1 MDHGKNNRHTK
12 LRSIDYGPLTFFISR
27 TKQYISPMNIGMI
40 GLGDMGRLYA
50 KAFSK
55 AGYAVCGCDLPENRQ
70 MLEDDLAP
78 FNVKLM
84 DNGHDVSRIGDLIIY
99 SVEAESLGRVVAEYG
114 PSTKYGAIVAG
125 QTSVKTPEI
134 ETFEKHL
141 PADAQIITF
150 HAMHGPGF
158 APKGQKLI
166 LIKHRADAEAYQR
179 MLDVFTAVETDIVEM
194 SDYHEHDKIVA
205 DTQAVTHVG
214 FESMGTAW
222 KEAGFFP
229 WENASYVG
237 GIDNVKILTTLR
249 IFSYK
254 AHVYGGLAIM
264 NPYAKQQVKRYAIS
278 ESELFK
284 LMIKEEEEAFR
295 ARLYRARDFVFHE
308 SRKPIMLND
317 NVMREFA
324 LGQKPEHQ
332 KPNSHLS
339 ILSMVDAWYHLG
351 VNPYDNLICQ
361 TPPFRLR
368 LGIAEYLFKN
378 DELLEESIVTAVYD
392 KTIRG
397 DDLEFHSA
405 VREWSSIIGYGD
417 MEGYKKHFNDVQAF
431 FKGRLEEGNKQ
442 SAELIRRLM
451 E

>member
-1 MDHGKNNRHTK
+1 
-12 LRSIDYGPLTFFISR
+12 
-27 TKQYISPMNIGMI
+27 MNIGII

-55 AGYAVCGCDLPENRQ
+55 AGYHVCGCDLPENRQ
-70 MLEDDLAP
+70 WLEDELTP
-78 FNVKLM
+78 FGIKLI
-84 DNGHDVSRIGDLIIY
+84 DNGHDVSRVSDVIIY
-99 SVEAESLGRVVAEYG
+99 SVEAESLAHVVAEYG

-134 ETFEKHL
+134 ETFEKYL

-166 LIKHRADAEAYQR
+166 LIKHRADEDAYRR
-179 MLDVFTAVETDIVEM
+179 MLDLFNAVETDIVEI
-194 SDYHEHDKIVA
+194 DNYHEHDKIVA

-229 WENASYVG
+229 WENASYIG

-264 NPYAKQQVKRYAIS
+264 NPYARQQVKRYAVS

-284 LMIKEEEEAFR
+284 LMIKEEEDAFR
-295 ARLYRARDFVFHE
+295 QRLYRARDFVFHE

-317 NVMREFA
+317 KVMKEFA

-378 DELLEESIVTAVYD
+378 EELLEESIETALYD

-417 MEGYKKHFNDVQAF
+417 MEGYKKHFNAVQAF
-431 FKGRLEEGNKQ
+431 FKGRLEEGNRQ

-451 E
+451 VE

>member
-1 MDHGKNNRHTK
+1 MCN
-12 LRSIDYGPLTFFISR
+12 YR
-27 TKQYISPMNIGMI
+27 TDIYISGMNIGII

-50 KAFSK
+50 KAFVK
-55 AGYAVCGCDLPENRQ
+55 AGYTVCGCDLPQNRQ
-70 MLEDDLAP
+70 KLEADLAGSG
-78 FNVKLM
+78 VTIL
-84 DNGHDVSRIGDLIIY
+84 DDGHQVSARADLLIY
-99 SVEAESLGRVVAEYG
+99 SVEAETIGAVVAQYG
-114 PSTKYGAIVAG
+114 PSARPGIIVAG
-125 QTSVKTPEI
+125 QTSVKSPEI
-134 ETFEKHL
+134 EAFEKYL
-141 PADAQIITF
+141 PSNVFIVTI
-150 HAMHGPGF
+150 HALHGPGF
-158 APKGQKLI
+158 DPDQQKLAI
-166 LIKHRADAEAYQR
+166 IPHRSNTDVYQR
-179 MLDVFTAVETDIVEM
+179 MMDLFIKIGSDIVEIPN
-194 SDYHEHDKIVA
+194 YHEHDKIVA

-229 WENASYVG
+229 WENASYIG

-254 AHVYGGLAIM
+254 AHVYAGLAIL
-264 NPYAKQQVKRYAIS
+264 NPYARQQVKRYSVS

-284 LMIKEEEEAFR
+284 LMIKEEEAAFR
-295 ARLYRARDFVFHE
+295 ERIYKARDFVFHE
-308 SRKPIMLND
+308 SRKPILLND
-317 NVMREFA
+317 AVMREFS
-324 LGQKPEHQ
+324 LGKAPEIRKH
-332 KPNSHLS
+332 NSHLS
-339 ILSMVDAWYHLG
+339 LLSMVDAWYHLG

-378 DELLEESIVTAVYD
+378 EELLEESIEAALYD

-405 VREWSSIIGYGD
+405 VREWASIIVYGD
-417 MEGYKKHFNDVQAF
+417 MKGYKEHFNQVKDF
-431 FKGRLEEGNKQ
+431 FGDRLEQGRVQ

>member
-1 MDHGKNNRHTK
+1 
-12 LRSIDYGPLTFFISR
+12 
-27 TKQYISPMNIGMI
+27 MNIGMI

-50 KAFSK
+50 KAFAK
-55 AGYAVCGCDLPENRQ
+55 AGYTVCGCDLPENREK
-70 MLEDDLAP
+70 LEEELEPFGIKILADG
-78 FNVKLM
+78 KE
-84 DNGHDVSRIGDLIIY
+84 VSLKSDLIIY
-99 SVEAESLGRVVAEYG
+99 SVEADGLDKVVGKYAEY
-114 PSTKYGAIVAG
+114 TKPGAIVAG

-134 ETFEKHL
+134 ATFEKYL
-141 PADAQIITF
+141 PAGTHIITF

-158 APKGQKLI
+158 QPKGQKLI
-166 LIKHRADAEAYQR
+166 LVPHRTDAVAYQR
-179 MLDVFTAVETDIVEM
+179 MVDLFTAIETDIVEVK
-194 SDYHEHDKIVA
+194 DYHEHDKIVA

-229 WENASYVG
+229 WENASYIG

-254 AHVYGGLAIM
+254 AHVYAGLAIL
-264 NPYAKQQVKRYAIS
+264 NPYAKQQVKQYAKS

-284 LMIKEEEEAFR
+284 LMIQEEEATFR
-295 ARLYRARDFVFHE
+295 ERLYKARDFVFHA
-308 SRKPIMLND
+308 SRKPIMLSD
-317 NVMREFA
+317 KVMKEFS
-324 LGQKPEHQ
+324 LSQNHELQ

-378 DELLEESIVTAVYD
+378 EELLEESIMTALYD

-417 MEGYKKHFNDVQAF
+417 MEGYKKHFNDVKVF
-431 FKGRLEEGNKQ
+431 FEGRLEEGNKQ

-451 E
+451 ME

>member
-1 MDHGKNNRHTK
+1 
-12 LRSIDYGPLTFFISR
+12 
-27 TKQYISPMNIGMI
+27 MNIGII

-50 KAFSK
+50 KAFAN
-55 AGYAVCGCDLPENRQ
+55 AGYTVCGCDLPQNRER
-70 MLEDDLAP
+70 LEEELSPFGIKVLADGKEVSMSSDL
-78 FNVKLM
+78 V
-84 DNGHDVSRIGDLIIY
+84 IY
-99 SVEAESLGRVVAEYG
+99 SVEADGLDKVVARYAEY
-114 PSTKYGAIVAG
+114 TKPGAIVAG

-141 PADAQIITF
+141 PAHAHIITF

-158 APKGQKLI
+158 QPKGQKLI
-166 LIKHRADAEAYQR
+166 LVPHRTDAAAYQR
-179 MLDVFTAVETDIVEM
+179 MVDLFTDIETDIVEVK
-194 SDYHEHDKIVA
+194 DYHEHDKIVA

-229 WENASYVG
+229 WENASYIG

-254 AHVYGGLAIM
+254 AHVYAGLAIL
-264 NPYAKQQVKRYAIS
+264 NPYAKQQVRRYAVS

-284 LMIKEEEEAFR
+284 LMIMEEEAAFR
-295 ARLYRARDFVFHE
+295 ARLYKARDFVFHE

-317 NVMREFA
+317 KVMKEFA
-324 LGQKPEHQ
+324 LGQNHELQ

-378 DELLEESIVTAVYD
+378 EDLLEESIVTALYD

-417 MEGYKKHFNDVQAF
+417 MEGYKKHFNEVKVF
-431 FKGRLEEGNKQ
+431 FEGRLEEGNKQ

-451 E
+451 ME

>member
-1 MDHGKNNRHTK
+1 MR
-12 LRSIDYGPLTFFISR
+12 
-27 TKQYISPMNIGMI
+27 IGLI

-50 KAFSK
+50 KTFAK
-55 AGYAVCGCDLPENRQ
+55 AGYTVCGCDLPANRDRLHQ
-70 MLEDDLAP
+70 ELDQ
-78 FNVKLM
+78 FGISLM
-84 DNGHDVSRIGDLIIY
+84 DDGKDVARVSDLIIY
-99 SVEAESLGRVVAEYG
+99 SVEADKLEQVVALYG
-114 PSTKYGAIVAG
+114 PATKYGAIVAG
-125 QTSVKTPEI
+125 QTSVKHPEI
-134 ETFEKHL
+134 TIFEKYL

-158 APKGQKLI
+158 EPKGQKLI
-166 LIKHRADAEAYQR
+166 LIPHRCDKDAYTR
-179 MLDVFTAVETDIVEM
+179 MFELFTSIETDIVEIT
-194 SDYHEHDKIVA
+194 DYHEHDKIVA

-222 KEAGFFP
+222 KSAGFFP
-229 WENASYVG
+229 WENASYIG

-254 AHVYGGLAIM
+254 AHVYAGLAIL
-264 NPYAKQQVKRYAIS
+264 NPYARQQVKQYATS

-284 LMIKEEEEAFR
+284 LMIKEEESDFR
-295 ARLYRARDFVFHE
+295 KRLYKARDFVFHE

-317 NVMREFA
+317 TVMREFS
-324 LGQKPEHQ
+324 LSQKPELQ

-378 DELLEESIVTAVYD
+378 EDLLEESIETALYD

-405 VREWSSIIGYGD
+405 VREWSAIIGYGD
-417 MEGYKKHFNDVQAF
+417 MEGYKKHFNEVQAF
-431 FKGRLEEGNKQ
+431 FRGRLEEGNRQ

-451 E
+451 ME

>member
-1 MDHGKNNRHTK
+1 
-12 LRSIDYGPLTFFISR
+12 
-27 TKQYISPMNIGMI
+27 MNIGFI

-55 AGYAVCGCDLPENRQ
+55 AGYTVCGCDLPVNRNR
-70 MLEDDLAP
+70 LEDELSG
-78 FNVKLM
+78 FGIKIL
-84 DNGHDVSRIGDLIIY
+84 DNGHDVSRTCDLIIY
-99 SVEAESLGRVVAEYG
+99 SVEADRLEQVVAECG

-134 ETFEKHL
+134 ETFEKYL
-141 PADAQIITF
+141 PADARIITF

-158 APKGQKLI
+158 EPKGQKLI
-166 LIKHRADAEAYQR
+166 LIPHRTDKESYQR
-179 MLDVFTAVETDIVEM
+179 MFDLFTALETDIVEIA
-194 SDYHEHDKIVA
+194 DYHQHDKIVA

-254 AHVYGGLAIM
+254 AHVYAGLAIL
-264 NPYAKQQVKRYAIS
+264 NPYARQQVKRYAIS

-284 LMIKEEEEAFR
+284 LMIKEEESAFR
-295 ARLYRARDFVFHE
+295 ARLYRGRDFVFHE
-308 SRKPIMLND
+308 SRKPILLND
-317 NVMREFA
+317 SVMKEFS
-324 LGQKPEHQ
+324 LSQKPEQQ

-378 DELLEESIVTAVYD
+378 EELLEESIETALYD

-397 DDLEFHSA
+397 YDLEFHSA

-417 MEGYKKHFNDVQAF
+417 MAGYKKHFNDVQAF
-431 FKGRLEEGNKQ
+431 FEGRLEEGNKQ

-451 E
+451 ME

>member
-1 MDHGKNNRHTK
+1 
-12 LRSIDYGPLTFFISR
+12 
-27 TKQYISPMNIGMI
+27 MNIGII
-40 GLGDMGRLYA
+40 GLGDMGKLYA

-55 AGYAVCGCDLPENRQ
+55 VGYKVCGCDLPESREK
-70 MLEDDLAP
+70 LEEELSP
-78 FNVKLM
+78 FKIKIM
-84 DNGHDVSRIGDLIIY
+84 DNGRDVSRTSDLIIY
-99 SVEAESLGRVVAEYG
+99 SVEADRLASVVAECG
-114 PSTKYGAIVAG
+114 SSTKYGAIVAG

-134 ETFEKHL
+134 EIFEKHL
-141 PADAQIITF
+141 PPDAQIITF

-158 APKGQKLI
+158 EPKGQKLI
-166 LIKHRADAEAYQR
+166 LIQHRGDKKAYQR
-179 MLDVFTAVETDIVEM
+179 MLDLFTAVGTDIVEI
-194 SDYHEHDKIVA
+194 SNYHDHDKIVA

-222 KEAGFFP
+222 KAAGFFP
-229 WENASYVG
+229 WENASYIG

-254 AHVYGGLAIM
+254 AHVYAGLAIL
-264 NPYAKQQVKRYAIS
+264 NPYARQQVKRYAIS

-284 LMIKEEEEAFR
+284 LMIKEEEADFR

-317 NVMREFA
+317 SVMKEFS
-324 LGQKPEHQ
+324 LSQKPEQQ

-378 DELLEESIVTAVYD
+378 EDLLEESIKTALYD

-417 MEGYKKHFNDVQAF
+417 MEGYKKHFNEVQTF

-451 E
+451 MA

>member
-1 MDHGKNNRHTK
+1 MH
-12 LRSIDYGPLTFFISR
+12 
-27 TKQYISPMNIGMI
+27 IGFI

-50 KAFSK
+50 KAFAA
-55 AGYAVCGCDLPENRQ
+55 AGYTVCGCDLPANRES
-70 MLEDDLAP
+70 LEAELAP
-78 FNVKLM
+78 WGITMM
-84 DNGHDVSRIGDLIIY
+84 DNGKDVSRVSTFIIY
-99 SVEAESLGRVVAEYG
+99 SVEADKLEQVVAECG
-114 PSTKYGAIVAG
+114 PSTRFGAVVAG
-125 QTSVKTPEI
+125 QTSVKHPEI
-134 ETFEKHL
+134 AVFEKYL

-158 APKGQKLI
+158 QPKGQKLI
-166 LIKHRADAEAYQR
+166 LIPHRHQGDSYREIAE
-179 MLDVFTAVETDIVEM
+179 LFNAVEADVVEIP
-194 SDYHEHDKIVA
+194 DYHEHDKIVA

-222 KEAGFFP
+222 KSAGFFP
-229 WENASYVG
+229 WENASYGG

-254 AHVYGGLAIM
+254 AHVYAGLAIL
-264 NPYAKQQVKRYAIS
+264 NPYARQQVKQYANS

-284 LMIKEEEEAFR
+284 LMIKEEEAEFR
-295 ARLYRARDFVFHE
+295 ERLYRARDFVFHE
-308 SRKPIMLND
+308 SRKPIMFTEE
-317 NVMREFA
+317 VMREFSLA
-324 LGQKPEHQ
+324 KDAGHQ

-378 DELLEESIVTAVYD
+378 EALLEESIQTALYD

-405 VREWSSIIGYGD
+405 VREWSAIIGYGD
-417 MEGYKKHFNDVQAF
+417 MEGYKKHFNEVQAF
-431 FKGRLEEGNKQ
+431 FQGRLEEGNKQ
-442 SAELIRRLM
+442 SAAMIRRLM

>member
-1 MDHGKNNRHTK
+1 
-12 LRSIDYGPLTFFISR
+12 
-27 TKQYISPMNIGMI
+27 MNIGMI

-50 KAFSK
+50 KAFAK
-55 AGYAVCGCDLPENRQ
+55 AGYTVYGCDLPENRDK
-70 MLEDDLAP
+70 LEQELGPLGIKIMDSGKDIARISDL
-78 FNVKLM
+78 V
-84 DNGHDVSRIGDLIIY
+84 IY
-99 SVEAESLGRVVAEYG
+99 SVEAEKLAHVVAECG

-134 ETFEKHL
+134 AIFEKYL

-158 APKGQKLI
+158 EPKGQKLI
-166 LIKHRADAEAYQR
+166 LIPHRGDKDAYKR
-179 MLDVFTAVETDIVEM
+179 MFDLFTALETDIVEIG
-194 SDYHEHDKIVA
+194 DYHEHDKIVA

-222 KEAGFFP
+222 KSAGFFP
-229 WENASYVG
+229 WDNGSYIG

-254 AHVYGGLAIM
+254 AHVYAGLAIL
-264 NPYAKQQVKRYAIS
+264 NPYARQQVKRYAES

-284 LMIKEEEEAFR
+284 LMIKEEEKDFR
-295 ARLYRARDFVFHE
+295 DRLYRARDFVFHE
-308 SRKPIMLND
+308 SRKLIMFND
-317 NVMREFA
+317 SIMKEFSLSQNIA
-324 LGQKPEHQ
+324 HP

-378 DELLEESIVTAVYD
+378 EELLEESIETALYD

-405 VREWSSIIGYGD
+405 VREWSAIIGYGD
-417 MEGYKKHFNDVQAF
+417 MQGYKKHFNEVQAF
-431 FKGRLEEGNKQ
+431 FNDRLEEGKKQ

>member
-1 MDHGKNNRHTK
+1 
-12 LRSIDYGPLTFFISR
+12 
-27 TKQYISPMNIGMI
+27 MNIGVI

-50 KAFSK
+50 KAFAD
-55 AGYAVCGCDLPENRQ
+55 AGYAVYGCDLPVNRNK
-70 MLEDDLAP
+70 LEDELNP
-78 FNVKLM
+78 YHIKLM
-84 DNGHDVSRIGDLIIY
+84 DNGLDVSRICDLIIY
-99 SVEAESLGRVVAEYG
+99 SVEADRLEQVVAECG
-114 PSTKYGAIVAG
+114 SSTKYGAIVAG

-134 ETFEKHL
+134 ETFEKYL

-158 APKGQKLI
+158 KPKGQKLI
-166 LIKHRADAEAYQR
+166 LIRHRADDEAYQR
-179 MLDVFTAVETDIVEM
+179 MLDLFTAVETDIVEIA
-194 SDYHEHDKIVA
+194 DYHEHDKIVA

-229 WENASYVG
+229 WENASYIG

-254 AHVYGGLAIM
+254 AHVYAGLAIM
-264 NPYAKQQVKRYAIS
+264 NPYARLQVKRYAIS

-284 LMIKEEEEAFR
+284 LMIKEEEESFR
-295 ARLYRARDFVFHE
+295 SRLYRARDFVFHE

-317 NVMREFA
+317 SVMREFS
-324 LGQKPEHQ
+324 LSQKPELQ

-378 DELLEESIVTAVYD
+378 EELLEESIETALYD

-405 VREWSSIIGYGD
+405 VREWSAIIGYGD
-417 MEGYKKHFNDVQAF
+417 MEGYKKHFNEVQSF

-451 E
+451 ME

>member
-1 MDHGKNNRHTK
+1 
-12 LRSIDYGPLTFFISR
+12 
-27 TKQYISPMNIGMI
+27 MNIGII

-50 KAFSK
+50 KAFAK
-55 AGYAVCGCDLPENRQ
+55 AGYTVCGCDLPENRNK
-70 MLEDDLAP
+70 LEEELAP
-78 FNVKLM
+78 YKITVM
-84 DNGHDVSRIGDLIIY
+84 DSGKDVSRTNDLIIY
-99 SVEAESLGRVVAEYG
+99 SVEADKMEQVVAECG
-114 PSTKYGAIVAG
+114 PLTKYRAIVAG
-125 QTSVKTPEI
+125 QTSVKHPEI
-134 ETFEKHL
+134 TTFEKYL
-141 PADAQIITF
+141 PADVQIITF
-150 HAMHGPGF
+150 HGMHGPGF
-158 APKGQKLI
+158 EPEGQTLI
-166 LIKHRADAEAYQR
+166 LIPHRCNPDAYQR
-179 MLDVFTAVETDIVEM
+179 MHDLFMAIGSNIVEIA
-194 SDYHEHDKIVA
+194 DYHEHDKIVA

-222 KEAGFFP
+222 KSAGFFP
-229 WENASYVG
+229 WENASYIG

-254 AHVYGGLAIM
+254 AHVYAGLAIL
-264 NPYAKQQVKRYAIS
+264 NPYAKQQVKRYAES

-284 LMIKEEEEAFR
+284 LMIREEAKTFR
-295 ARLYRARDFVFHE
+295 ERLYRARDFVFHE

-317 NVMREFA
+317 LVMKEFS
-324 LGQKPEHQ
+324 LSQKPEQQ

-378 DELLEESIVTAVYD
+378 EELLEESIETALYD

-417 MEGYKKHFNDVQAF
+417 MEGYKKHFNEVQAF
-431 FKGRLEEGNKQ
+431 FDGRLEEGKKQ

-451 E
+451 ME

>member
-1 MDHGKNNRHTK
+1 
-12 LRSIDYGPLTFFISR
+12 
-27 TKQYISPMNIGMI
+27 MNIGII

-50 KAFSK
+50 KAFAD
-55 AGYAVCGCDLPENRQ
+55 AGYQVCGCDLPENRSK
-70 MLEDDLAP
+70 LEAELDEY
-78 FNVKLM
+78 NIKIM
-84 DNGHDVSRIGDLIIY
+84 DSGMDVSRVSDLIIY
-99 SVEAESLGRVVAEYG
+99 SVEAEKIAKVVAECG
-114 PSTKYGAIVAG
+114 SSTKYGAIVAG

-134 ETFEKHL
+134 EAFEKYL

-150 HAMHGPGF
+150 HGMHGPGF
-158 APKGQKLI
+158 KPKGQTLI
-166 LIKHRADAEAYQR
+166 LIRHRAEDEAYQR
-179 MLDVFTAVETDIVEM
+179 MLDLFTAIGSEIVEM
-194 SDYHEHDKIVA
+194 DNYHEHDKIVA

-229 WENASYVG
+229 WENASYIG

-254 AHVYGGLAIM
+254 AHVYAGLAIL
-264 NPYAKQQVKRYAIS
+264 NPYAKQHVKRYAIS

-284 LMIKEEEEAFR
+284 LMIKEEGDAFR
-295 ARLYRARDFVFHE
+295 ARLYRARDFVFHA

-317 NVMREFA
+317 KVMREFS
-324 LGQKPEHQ
+324 LSQKSEQQ
-332 KPNSHLS
+332 KSNSHLS

-378 DELLEESIVTAVYD
+378 EELLEESIKTALYD

-451 E
+451 ME

>member
-1 MDHGKNNRHTK
+1 
-12 LRSIDYGPLTFFISR
+12 
-27 TKQYISPMNIGMI
+27 MNIGII

-50 KAFSK
+50 KAFAK
-55 AGYAVCGCDLPENRQ
+55 AGYTVCGCDLPENRAR
-70 MLEDDLAP
+70 LEEELNP
-78 FNVKLM
+78 LNIKLI
-84 DNGHDVSRIGDLIIY
+84 DNGRDVSRTSDLIIY
-99 SVEAESLGRVVAEYG
+99 SVEADRVEAGVAECG
-114 PSTKYGAIVAG
+114 SSTKYGAIVAG

-134 ETFEKHL
+134 ETFEKYL

-158 APKGQKLI
+158 EPKGQKLI
-166 LIKHRADAEAYQR
+166 LIRHRASDEAYQD
-179 MLDVFTAVETDIVEM
+179 MLNLFNAVETDIVEIG
-194 SDYHEHDKIVA
+194 DYNDHDKIVA

-222 KEAGFFP
+222 KAAGFFP
-229 WENASYVG
+229 WENASYLG

-254 AHVYGGLAIM
+254 AHVYAGLAIL
-264 NPYAKQQVKRYAIS
+264 NPYARQQVRQYAMS

-284 LMIKEEEEAFR
+284 LMIKEEEAAFR
-295 ARLYRARDFVFHE
+295 ERLYKARDFVFHE
-308 SRKPIMLND
+308 SRKPILLSD
-317 NVMREFA
+317 KVMKEFS
-324 LGQKPEHQ
+324 LGDHHELA

-378 DELLEESIVTAVYD
+378 EELLEESIVAALYD

-405 VREWSSIIGYGD
+405 VREWSSLIGFGD
-417 MEGYKKHFNDVQAF
+417 MEGYKKHFNDTKAF
-431 FKGRLEEGNKQ
+431 FADRLEEGNRQ

-451 E
+451 TE

>member
-1 MDHGKNNRHTK
+1 M
-12 LRSIDYGPLTFFISR
+12 
-27 TKQYISPMNIGMI
+27 QIGFI

-50 KAFSK
+50 KAF
-55 AGYAVCGCDLPENRQ
+55 ATVGYQVCGCDLPVNRAK
-70 MLEDDLAP
+70 LEEELQPFGITVMDEGKDVARISDL
-78 FNVKLM
+78 V
-84 DNGHDVSRIGDLIIY
+84 IY
-99 SVEAESLGRVVAEYG
+99 SVEAEKLEQVVAECG

-125 QTSVKTPEI
+125 QTSVKHPEI
-134 ETFEKHL
+134 AVFEKYL

-158 APKGQKLI
+158 QPKGQKLI
-166 LIKHRADAEAYQR
+166 LIPHRHAGDAYLQ
-179 MLDVFTAVETDIVEM
+179 MKQLFTVVETDIVEVP
-194 SDYHEHDKIVA
+194 DYHEHDRIVA

-222 KEAGFFP
+222 KAAGFFP

-254 AHVYGGLAIM
+254 AHVYAGLAIL
-264 NPYAKQQVKRYAIS
+264 NPYARQQVRQYATS

-284 LMIKEEEEAFR
+284 LMIKEEEQEFR

-308 SRKPIMLND
+308 SRKLIMFND
-317 NVMREFA
+317 NVMREFSLSSEA
-324 LGQKPEHQ
+324 GHQ

-351 VNPYDNLICQ
+351 VNPYDNLIAQ

-378 DELLEESIVTAVYD
+378 DELLEESIKTALYD

-405 VREWSSIIGYGD
+405 VREWAAIIGYGD
-417 MEGYKKHFNDVQAF
+417 MEGYKKHFTDVQEF
-431 FKGRLEEGNKQ
+431 FKDRLQEGNKQ
-442 SAELIRRLM
+442 SAELIKRLM
-451 E
+451 ES

>member
-1 MDHGKNNRHTK
+1 
-12 LRSIDYGPLTFFISR
+12 
-27 TKQYISPMNIGMI
+27 MNIGII

-50 KAFSK
+50 KAFAK
-55 AGYAVCGCDLPENRQ
+55 AGYTVCGCDLPENRNK
-70 MLEDDLAP
+70 LEEELTP
-78 FNVKLM
+78 FGITII
-84 DNGHDVSRIGDLIIY
+84 DRAGDVSRTNDLVIY
-99 SVEAESLGRVVAEYG
+99 SVEADRLEQVVAECG
-114 PSTKYGAIVAG
+114 PLTKYGAIVAG
-125 QTSVKTPEI
+125 QTSVKHPEI
-134 ETFEKHL
+134 AIFEKYL
-141 PADAQIITF
+141 PPDVQIITF

-158 APKGQKLI
+158 EPKGQTLI
-166 LIKHRADAEAYQR
+166 LIPHRCKPDAYQR
-179 MLDVFTAVETDIVEM
+179 MVDLFTSIGSDIVEIA
-194 SDYHEHDKIVA
+194 DYHEHDKIVA

-222 KEAGFFP
+222 KAAGFFP
-229 WENASYVG
+229 WENASYIG

-254 AHVYGGLAIM
+254 AHVYAGLAIL
-264 NPYAKQQVKRYAIS
+264 NPYARQQVKRYSES

-284 LMIKEEEEAFR
+284 LMIKEEAQTFR
-295 ARLYRARDFVFHE
+295 ERLYRARDFVFHE

-317 NVMREFA
+317 VVMKEFS
-324 LGQKPEHQ
+324 LSQKPELQ

-378 DELLEESIVTAVYD
+378 EDLLEESIETALYD

-405 VREWSSIIGYGD
+405 VREWSAIIGYGD
-417 MEGYKKHFNDVQAF
+417 MEGYKKHFNEVQSF
-431 FKGRLEEGNKQ
+431 FSHRLEEGKAQ

-451 E
+451 ME

>member
-1 MDHGKNNRHTK
+1 M
-12 LRSIDYGPLTFFISR
+12 L
-27 TKQYISPMNIGMI
+27 IGII

-50 KAFSK
+50 KAFAK
-55 AGYAVCGCDLPENRQ
+55 AGYTVCGCDMPANREK
-70 MLEDDLAP
+70 LEAELNP
-78 FNVKLM
+78 LGITLM
-84 DNGHDVSRIGDLIIY
+84 DSGKDIAHTCDLIIY
-99 SVEAESLGRVVAEYG
+99 SVEADKLPAVVAEFG
-114 PSTKYGAIVAG
+114 PITKYGAIVAG
-125 QTSVKTPEI
+125 QTSVKHPEI
-134 ETFEKHL
+134 ATFEKHL
-141 PADAQIITF
+141 PADANIITF

-158 APKGQKLI
+158 QPEGQKVI
-166 LIKHRADAEAYQR
+166 LINHRSDKEAYQR
-179 MLDVFTAVETDIVEM
+179 MLDLFTAVGSDIVELK
-194 SDYHEHDKIVA
+194 DYHEHDRIVA

-222 KEAGFFP
+222 KAAGFFP
-229 WENASYVG
+229 WDNGSYVG

-254 AHVYGGLAIM
+254 AHVYAGLAIL
-264 NPYAKQQVKRYAIS
+264 NPYARQQVKRYAES

-284 LMIKEEEEAFR
+284 LMIMEEEKQFR
-295 ARLYRARDFVFHE
+295 DRLYRAREFVFHE

-317 NVMREFA
+317 AVMKEFS
-324 LGQKPEHQ
+324 LSQKPAEQ

-351 VNPYDNLICQ
+351 VNPYDNLIAQ

-378 DELLEESIVTAVYD
+378 EELLEESIETALYD

-417 MEGYKKHFNDVQAF
+417 MEGYKTHFNAVQEF

-442 SAELIRRLM
+442 SAELIKRLM
-451 E
+451 TE